1 MIRCSN
7 IYKDKKGSVLTGGF
21 EYESIWSLGANL
33 GINDLDDVA
42 MMNRLCD
49 DYGVDTIDMG
59 VALGIV
65 MEAGL
70 VKFGDSKGAIALLQ
84 EVGKASPLG
93 RILGS
98 GAAITG
104 KVFGMR
110 RVAAVKGQAIPA
122 YDPRAV
128 KGQGVTYATSPM
140 GADHT
145 AGYAVATNILSV
157 GGKVDPLG
165 ADGQVDLS
173 RNLQIATAFVDS
185 TGLCLFVAFAILDI
199 AEGLEGIVEMC
210 NARYGWNKTV
220 DDYLEMGKQLLREE
234 RSFNKKAGIAEG
246 SDDLPD
252 FFRNEKLPPHNT
264 VFDIPKEDLNKV
276 FNF

>member
-1 MIRCSN
+1 MTYR
-7 IYKDKKGSVLTGGF
+7 
-21 EYESIWSLGANL
+21 
-33 GINDLDDVA
+33 
-42 MMNRLCD
+42 
-49 DYGVDTIDMG
+49 
-59 VALGIV
+59 
-65 MEAGL
+65 
-70 VKFGDSKGAIALLQ
+70 
-84 EVGKASPLG
+84 
-93 RILGS
+93 
-98 GAAITG
+98 
-104 KVFGMR
+104 KV
-110 RVAAVKGQAIPA
+110 
-122 YDPRAV
+122 
-128 KGQGVTYATSPM
+128 QGVTEEPSVAVVVQLMVDSVS
-140 GADHT
+140 
-145 AGYAVATNILSV
+145 AGVMFT
-157 GGKVDPLG
+157 VDPLTN
-165 ADGQVDLS
+165 DGQVDLS

>member
-84 EVGKASPLG
+84 EVGKATPLG

>member
-1 MIRCSN
+1 MA
-7 IYKDKKGSVLTGGF
+7 VT
-21 EYESIWSLGANL
+21 
-33 GINDLDDVA
+33 
-42 MMNRLCD
+42 
-49 DYGVDTIDMG
+49 
-59 VALGIV
+59 LGIV